1 MDQDLRTYA
10 WVCVLCAFKSTC
22 LYTLRLWQ
30 FKTRETSFPHQ
41 GQGARRTYACAH
53 VHVPTYIC
61 TGAGRYICTR
71 TCERVMVHMCMYM
84 CTCAGTCV
92 HVHVHVWRYMCAR
105 TCARVQEHVCRC
117 MCTCA
122 GTCVPNMWTCAPTC
136 ARCPAQCLS
145 SMTVFPWE
153 QVLWPRPDGLTLES
167 RSMTRISTWP
177 YVLYHVP
184 ECICRD
190 LH

>member
-92 HVHVHVWRYMCAR
+92 QVHVHVCRYMCAQY
-105 TCARVQEHVCRC
+105 VNVCTY
-117 MCTCA
+117 MCTVPCSVFVFNH
-122 GTCVPNMWTCAPTC
+122 CVPVGTSVVATAW
-136 ARCPAQCLS
+136 
-145 SMTVFPWE
+145 
-153 QVLWPRPDGLTLES
+153 RPDLGEPLNDQNINLALCSLPCPRMHLPWPPLEEGLPDLSPRLTL
-167 RSMTRISTWP
+167 
-177 YVLYHVP
+177 
-184 ECICRD
+184 
-190 LH
+190 